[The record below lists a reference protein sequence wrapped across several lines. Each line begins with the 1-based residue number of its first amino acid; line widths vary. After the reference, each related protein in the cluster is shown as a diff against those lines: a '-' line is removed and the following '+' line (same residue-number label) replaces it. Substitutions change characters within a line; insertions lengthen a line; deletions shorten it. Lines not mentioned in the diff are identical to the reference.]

1 MQQTVFFKIPFF
13 CFSTI
18 TVYLMHL
25 KKYWKSI
32 KIVIVAYKKSL
43 DTIPVVKSQNMI
55 DLLGLNW
62 LSMTH

>member
-1 MQQTVFFKIPFF
+1 
-13 CFSTI
+13 
-18 TVYLMHL
+18 MHL